1 MISYLI
7 DMLGLNKQNKFT
19 GKEKLFLEV
28 IIYQWVYRE
37 IVKECT
43 VDDTL
48 QKYILEEKGCMID
61 GYIIRKLVNDLIIN
75 REYSIEGLAH
85 YTGFPED
92 VIYDI
97 SAGLNNDPTITL
109 SNKIIE
115 LHFIARREFYMK
127 FLEKIPW
134 AS

>member
-19 GKEKLFLEV
+19 GKEKLILEV
-28 IIYQWVYRE
+28 ILYQWVYKE
-37 IVKECT
+37 IIKQCNIKDEGG
-43 VDDTL
+43 
-48 QKYILEEKGCMID
+48 YMID
-61 GYIIRKLVNDLIIN
+61 GYIIRKLVNDLLIH

-97 SAGLNNDPTITL
+97 SAGINNDPTITL

-115 LHFIARREFYMK
+115 LHFLARRDFYSGL
-127 FLEKIPW
+127 LEKIPW